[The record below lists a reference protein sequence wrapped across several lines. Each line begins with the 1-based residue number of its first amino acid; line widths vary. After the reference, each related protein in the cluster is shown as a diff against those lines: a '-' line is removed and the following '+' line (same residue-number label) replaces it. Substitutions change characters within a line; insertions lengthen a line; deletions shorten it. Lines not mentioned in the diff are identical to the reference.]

1 MATIRALLADDHA
14 LVRAGIRALL
24 EAVEGVSVV
33 AEAGTGDEAVRL
45 AIEQRPEL
53 VVLDIAMPGM
63 SGLDAAVR
71 IREALPDTRVLILS
85 MHAGDDFVQRA
96 LRAGAAGYLM
106 KDAAAGELELAV
118 KAVMGGGTYLSPRVS
133 KQVLDE
139 YVRRVENAPGPLDG
153 LTPRQ
158 RQILGLIAA
167 GRSTKQIAY
176 ELGLSVKTV
185 ETHRAQLMERL
196 GIRDVAGLVRLAI
209 RAGLVGSDEGGGL
222 RPRRAPPRGQ
232 PGATRRR
239 RAPAADR

>member
-14 LVRAGIRALL
+14 LVRAGIRGLL

-106 KDAAAGELELAV
+106 KDAAAVELELAV
-118 KAVMGGGTYLSPRVS
+118 KAVMAGGTYLSPRVS
-133 KQVLDE
+133 KQVVDE

-209 RAGLVGSDEGGGL
+209 RAGLVGSDE
-222 RPRRAPPRGQ
+222 
-232 PGATRRR
+232 
-239 RAPAADR
+239 

>member
-14 LVRAGIRALL
+14 LVRAGIRGLL
-24 EAVEGVSVV
+24 EAVEGVSVI

-45 AIEQRPEL
+45 AVEQRPEL

-63 SGLDAAVR
+63 SGLDAAAR
-71 IREALPDTRVLILS
+71 IREALPDARILILS

-106 KDAAAGELELAV
+106 KDAAAVELELAV
-118 KAVMGGGTYLSPRVS
+118 KAVMAGGTYLSPRVS
-133 KQVLDE
+133 KQVVDE

-209 RAGLVGSDEGGGL
+209 RAGLI
-222 RPRRAPPRGQ
+222 APD
-232 PGATRRR
+232 A
-239 RAPAADR
+239 